1 VKVTVFGFGN
11 QKLYERINVAENY
24 GGEPPFGGAGM
35 ALDFARAGHEV
46 VLSDPFL
53 DEQDPEHVSK
63 LEEAGVQLTTDD
75 AEAVQ
80 DAEIIIL
87 FTPFGKTPEIVH
99 NVAEDIPEGAVICTT
114 CTCNPMAVFLEL
126 TDMKIDVPE
135 EVGVTAFHP
144 AGIPGTETQK
154 IYLSTRYT
162 DMGNRI
168 VTDEQFER
176 LVELAESAGK
186 ELVELPSAIHVSIVG
201 DVVIVL
207 TRRILAALA
216 EFLETGTW
224 FAPEEM
230 LDVQAQLTLYTL
242 ASLVEK
248 LGIRDALRTF
258 DAGAVEVSFENMKPL
273 IREPEGGLDA
283 YCTGDLKEDFVILPS
298 NMTWRVLDKIVGRA
312 KAAVSRKALE
322 EFFLFEGEITPP
334 LIAEEKAEEAAPAEK
349 VTVEEEEETEEE
361 EEGHE
366 EETEEEEEDDLEELL
381 KEIEELL
388 EED

>member
-1 VKVTVFGFGN
+1 MKVAVLGFGN
-11 QKLYERINVAENY
+11 QELYEKIGVEERC

-46 VLSDPFL
+46 VISDPFL
-53 DEQDPEHVSK
+53 DEQDPEYVSK

-75 AEAVQ
+75 TEAVQ
-80 DAEIIIL
+80 NADVIIL

-99 NVAEDIPEGAVICTT
+99 NIAKHIPEGAVVCTT

-126 TDMKIDVPE
+126 TDMKIQVPE
-135 EVGVTAFHP
+135 EIGVTAFHP

-334 LIAEEKAEEAAPAEK
+334 IIAEKKEEAAPAEK
-349 VTVEEEEETEEE
+349 VTVKEEEEEE
-361 EEGHE
+361 HE
-366 EETEEEEEDDLEELL
+366 EHEEYEETEEEEDDLEELL